1 MTNYLCKSLKY
12 FAVVYLYADIYIQFA
27 EDLVGYL
34 YQLQFVYLGLA
45 AYHIHI
51 ALVEFAVASLLR
63 AVRSPYRLN
72 LEAFEREG
80 NLVLVLDNISCK
92 WNGKVVA
99 QSLLA
104 NLKGEGIAVREL
116 FSINSGKGLAGV
128 EYLEEQLVSLV
139 AILAKQG
146 G

>member
-1 MTNYLCKSLKY
+1 M
-12 FAVVYLYADIYIQFA
+12 
-27 EDLVGYL
+27 
-34 YQLQFVYLGLA
+34 
-45 AYHIHI
+45 
-51 ALVEFAVASLLR
+51 
-63 AVRSPYRLN
+63 
-72 LEAFEREG
+72 
-80 NLVLVLDNISCK
+80 LDNISCK

-146 G
+146 GKILHCRSL